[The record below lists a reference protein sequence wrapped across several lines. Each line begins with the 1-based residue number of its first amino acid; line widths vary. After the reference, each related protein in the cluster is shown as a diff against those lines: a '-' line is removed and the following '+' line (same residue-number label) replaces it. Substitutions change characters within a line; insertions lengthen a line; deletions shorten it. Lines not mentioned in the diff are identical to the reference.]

1 MPSKF
6 STPVESIQDWVYNTD
21 DVSGPQRLVRHIT
34 SLQIKNFT
42 PFPARDSLASALT
55 QPTERPSHT
64 SDDLDLGRSAGRT
77 RRVSSTS
84 ISSLSQIQEG
94 RGRRRTLSRTSA
106 LESVM
111 GGSTL
116 STSPPVSSDVGQDG
130 YNVGAG
136 MVGAGPARRP
146 SLTGAFQRRPRAN
159 STMSVLSQSSGQT
172 HNSMQAPS
180 HGAGIWMDHSQA
192 TLERILRARLVETF
206 IAVTV
211 PSSSEMQSASEP
223 GSHAAASV
231 SPVSPRTASPVS
243 PRRPTGHKPNISIS
257 ASGSGS
263 SRLSK
268 SSATSSLSPRSSHLS
283 KTADRNHLELD
294 NLFDSESVSQ
304 PSLVSFA
311 TAPSFPSSLPSTSS
325 HTPSSA
331 TRSSRMHFPGS
342 SSQRHPR
349 PVPDYISSPHHP
361 STNPSFPVDFAR
373 ALPPWTDRTSE
384 HVTVE
389 LWAKVVTPPASLKG
403 KGKQKEE
410 IREDGEGEWR
420 ILEEWVLS
428 LADLVPLPD
437 EFIQNPAR
445 IPFNTLIVSLS
456 TFPHPLYL
464 PPPDIDPARTRA
476 RSVSPTRR
484 DGSTPPTASL
494 SGDGLK
500 NLRVD
505 ASTASTDSSSRG
517 ASTIRQEP
525 SSARIQPRTRT
536 SNWPELLKLATLQ
549 TALAETR
556 AQLRDTSAA
565 LDDFVAS
572 DELIPLKHEVS
583 ERQARVDEWR
593 GVSARMHSEVEDLRQ
608 RISEK
613 RMALRE
619 RREEVDT
626 ASNLLA
632 DDAKAIEDTAAE
644 IAAERE
650 RNAVLRSRIAPR
662 RAALVATLA
671 WLFPIELRSP
681 DDLLF
686 TILDIPLA
694 IPAGATD
701 PAPPLTLPAHKD
713 VNEDSVAS
721 ALGYAALVV
730 GLLATYTGLSLVYPV
745 TFIGSKSVIKD
756 GISAMVGPRMFPLFS
771 RGVDTYRF
779 EYGVFLLNKDI
790 ELLMAERD
798 LRALDVRHTLA
809 NLKNL
814 LLTLSDGV
822 SPPTTFTPSLSLA
835 SSITPTLVS
844 DESDSGLASRAAS
857 PTPTERSLATVKDGD
872 ATTPTQASTSADA
885 ETKDK
890 EPPQP
895 PPTTSRMSFFGLGF
909 LRSRTAQTPSVRAVP
924 EEPEPSS
931 ASPVVGD
938 SSTANGGALNVNG
951 NANGRTGPDADDR
964 GVSDA
969 ADGQAVGDGKAEKT
983 LDGEPVIAAPL
994 AT

>member
-1 MPSKF
+1 MPSKL
-6 STPVESIQDWVYNTD
+6 STPAEGTQDWV
-21 DVSGPQRLVRHIT
+21 DVIEDIAGPQRLVRHIT
-34 SLQIKNFT
+34 SLQVKNFT

-55 QPTERPSHT
+55 QPAERPSHT
-64 SDDLDLGRSAGRT
+64 ADDLDLGRGLGRT
-77 RRVSSTS
+77 RRVSSSS
-84 ISSLSQIQEG
+84 ISSLSQIAEG
-94 RGRRRTLSRTSA
+94 RGRRRTLSRASNIDSLA
-106 LESVM
+106 A
-111 GGSTL
+111 GSIL
-116 STSPPVSSDVGQDG
+116 STSPPVSNDISADSHGV
-130 YNVGAG
+130 
-136 MVGAGPARRP
+136 ARRP
-146 SLTGAFQRRPRAN
+146 SLAGAFQRRPRAN
-159 STMSVLSQSSGQT
+159 SSMSVLSQSSGQT
-172 HNSMQAPS
+172 HNSIPAS
-180 HGAGIWMDHSQA
+180 GHGAGIWMDHNQA

-206 IAVTV
+206 VALSV
-211 PSSSEMQSASEP
+211 PSPESAPESARDHP
-223 GSHAAASV
+223 HSAASV
-231 SPVSPRTASPVS
+231 SPVSPNPASPVS
-243 PRRPTGHKPNISIS
+243 PRRTPGHKPTISIS

-268 SSATSSLSPRSSHLS
+268 DSGTCSSSPHSSRFPKAAGR
-283 KTADRNHLELD
+283 DRLELD
-294 NLFDSESVSQ
+294 NLFDGDSISQ

-311 TAPSFPSSLPSTSS
+311 TAPSFPSSFPSTSS
-325 HTPSSA
+325 HIHTSS
-331 TRSSRMHFPGS
+331 TRTSRMSFPAAS
-342 SSQRHPR
+342 SPKHSR
-349 PVPDYISSPHHP
+349 PIPDYISPSHHP
-361 STNPSFPVDFAR
+361 STNPAFSVDFTR
-373 ALPPWTDRTSE
+373 SLPPWTDTTSE
-384 HVTVE
+384 RATVE
-389 LWAKVVTPPASLKG
+389 LWAKVVTPPASLRG

-420 ILEEWVLS
+420 LLEEWVLN
-428 LADLVPLPD
+428 LADLIPLP
-437 EFIQNPAR
+437 EEYIQNPAR
-445 IPFNTLIVSLS
+445 IPFNTLIFTLLTSS
-456 TFPHPLYL
+456 HPLYL
-464 PPPDIDPARTRA
+464 PPPDIDPTRARA
-476 RSVSPTRR
+476 RSVSPTRHEDSER
-484 DGSTPPTASL
+484 PTAPLTS
-494 SGDGLK
+494 DGLR

-505 ASTASTDSSSRG
+505 ASANSGESSSRG

-525 SSARIQPRTRT
+525 TSARIQPRART

-556 AQLRDTSAA
+556 AQLRDTSTA

-572 DELIPLKHEVS
+572 DESIPLKREVS

-626 ASNLLA
+626 ASGLLA

-644 IAAERE
+644 IAVERE
-650 RNAVLRSRIAPR
+650 RNAALRARIAPR
-662 RAALVATLA
+662 RAALVAMLA

-681 DDLLF
+681 PDLLF

-701 PAPPLTLPAHKD
+701 PAPPLTLAAHKD
-713 VNEDSVAS
+713 VNEDTVAS

-730 GLLATYTGLSLVYPV
+730 GLLAAYTGISLVYPV
-745 TFIGSKSVIKD
+745 TFIGSKSVIRD

-822 SPPTTFTPSLSLA
+822 APPTTFTPSLSSV
-835 SSITPTLVS
+835 SSIGATLAS
-844 DESDSGLASRAAS
+844 DESDSGLASSSAS
-857 PTPTERSLATVKDGD
+857 PTPTERSLATVKDGGS
-872 ATTPTQASTSADA
+872 TTPTQTSTADPEA
-885 ETKDK
+885 KKDTET
-890 EPPQP
+890 PQP
-895 PPTTSRMSFFGLGF
+895 APTTSRMSFFGLGF
-909 LRSRTAQTPSVRAVP
+909 LRAKTAQTPSVRAVP

-931 ASPVVGD
+931 VTIAVGE
-938 SSTANGGALNVNG
+938 SAAHGGHPNGS
-951 NANGRTGPDADDR
+951 ANGRTGPDSDEAEDVSKDADAGAARGSGKVDR
-964 GVSDA
+964 E
-969 ADGQAVGDGKAEKT
+969 EKI